1 MPQPV
6 FHESLIHPNI
16 QHEFMSDTGP
26 PKSLFY
32 IFLSLGLG
40 FFAADFIFV
49 YIPFS
54 GRIPSSC
61 SGWGYFEY
69 LKPKKTIL
77 LIVVME
83 IFFLLS
89 YGGSVVV
96 ATILTLVG
104 VEFFLPIIAGCYLG
118 LIASIFI
125 FGYAANR
132 MLHKSVCLND

>member
-6 FHESLIHPNI
+6 FHESLIRPNI

-32 IFLSLGLG
+32 IFLSLDLG

-77 LIVVME
+77 LIGVME

-96 ATILTLVG
+96 AAILALVG
-104 VEFFLPIIAGCYLG
+104 VEFFFANHSWMLFG
-118 LIASIFI
+118 LNSFN
-125 FGYAANR
+125 FHFWLCSKQN
-132 MLHKSVCLND
+132 VP